1 MLTEHS
7 PWEHSGGP
15 DEGKEKVGGGEA
27 HRRAYQVDP
36 VSRWEMKVGACQW
49 RWGLKLLGRGS
60 VGRKMVQGLGCG
72 WGMPVHAPGSWGFQL
87 PTSRRRGLF
96 RLSSSSLPP
105 KCNCSPPYPEAWSL
119 WLVDTIVQTT
129 LFMFP
134 WGNIVP
140 SMPGGHLYVQYYR
153 LSLGGKW

>member
-1 MLTEHS
+1 MANASPNEPELICGTEVVSVERAEMLTEHS

-60 VGRKMVQGLGCG
+60 VGRKMVQGWGGGGECRYTPGQLGLS
-72 WGMPVHAPGSWGFQL
+72 APHLQKAGPL
-87 PTSRRRGLF
+87 PALLLLF
-96 RLSSSSLPP
+96 AP
-105 KCNCSPPYPEAWSL
+105 
-119 WLVDTIVQTT
+119 Q
-129 LFMFP
+129 M
-134 WGNIVP
+134 
-140 SMPGGHLYVQYYR
+140 
-153 LSLGGKW
+153 